1 MNSGLQD
8 LVVFITGASGGI
20 GSAVA
25 RAMADDGAR
34 LVLHA
39 NQGCEKTATLVAEL
53 PVDAVAVQADLSDP
67 AQVDAAFQKALE
79 HHGRIDILVANAGI
93 WPPEP
98 APIHQMPV
106 ERWQQVIAVNQTG
119 VFLSA
124 RSFFRHLAERRPA
137 QAAMVVVGSTAGM
150 FGEEGHA
157 AYAAGKA
164 AITHG
169 LVPTLKNEIVRL
181 SPGGRVNA
189 VCPGWTRTAMAAAG
203 LQDQEAVRDVLQT
216 RALGQIA
223 EPEDVAAAVVY
234 LSSPLLAAHVSGQ
247 ILTVAGGM
255 EGRLLHQRGA
265 VDPSRA

>member
-1 MNSGLQD
+1 M
-8 LVVFITGASGGI
+8 
-20 GSAVA
+20 
-25 RAMADDGAR
+25 
-34 LVLHA
+34 
-39 NQGCEKTATLVAEL
+39 
-53 PVDAVAVQADLSDP
+53 
-67 AQVDAAFQKALE
+67 
-79 HHGRIDILVANAGI
+79 ANAGI
-93 WPPEP
+93 WPAAS
-98 APIHQMPV
+98 APLHEMPL

-124 RSFFRHLAERRPA
+124 RAFFRHLAVRRPD

-157 AYAAGKA
+157 AYAAAKA

-203 LQDQEAVRDVLQT
+203 LQDQEAVSDVLQT

-234 LSSPLLAAHVSGQ
+234 LASPVLAAHVSGQ
-247 ILTVAGGM
+247 FLTVAGGM
-255 EGRLLHQRGA
+255 EGRLLHRREA
-265 VDPSRA
+265 VDPNRA